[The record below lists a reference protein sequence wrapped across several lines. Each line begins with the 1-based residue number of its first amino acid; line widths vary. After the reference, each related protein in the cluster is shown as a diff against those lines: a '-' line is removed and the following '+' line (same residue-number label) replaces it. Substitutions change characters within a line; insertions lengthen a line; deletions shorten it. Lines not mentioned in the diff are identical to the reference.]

1 MKQLR
6 KDYLEKIL
14 YILSRNQQFTSQE
27 SAVEA
32 WSTYK
37 QFVDKPAVQYV
48 RIGIANMKL
57 FLQVY
62 CLSDGLCICCHLL
75 QEEAFLFILRKSLTN
90 ELAELLLRLISAIF
104 WSGNSG
110 FFGNQFSLIVFCW
123 RNHLNE

>member
-90 ELAELLLRLISAIF
+90 ELAELLLRLITAIF
-104 WSGNSG
+104 
-110 FFGNQFSLIVFCW
+110 
-123 RNHLNE
+123 

>member
-14 YILSRNQQFTSQE
+14 YILSRNQQFSTQE

-37 QFVDKPAVQYV
+37 QFVDKTAVQYG

-57 FLQVY
+57 FLHVY

-75 QEEAFLFILRKSLTN
+75 QEEAFLFIVRKALSN
-90 ELAELLLRLISAIF
+90 ELAELLLRFISGTF
-104 WSGNSG
+104 
-110 FFGNQFSLIVFCW
+110 
-123 RNHLNE
+123 